1 MANRHHCSNN
11 VFPPSF
17 FFLFFVFFF
26 FVVFFFKDCPAGWL
40 NPDNK
45 IAAVNHQTC
54 DRCPQSLPVSG
65 VGAFYCFGCP
75 AGWLKNNDGAA
86 ACIAC
91 LTGTQGNSEGTL
103 CSNCSAGTYQPN
115 NGTAFCL
122 PCIPGMYSNQPMSI
136 KCQICEQNKYTNRTL
151 QTVCENCPEGKKS
164 LPGSAS
170 CIPCDAGK
178 QEILYSAT
186 PFVVVGGRCCWW
198 YLTTCYFSCS
208 FHSWKKKGQAGE
220 TCEDCAAGKF
230 RAGKQEIL
238 NSATLLLVVFDHLLF
253 SFSFQEAM
261 NKQNFVGIAPR
272 VITNQITALPLVSLV
287 YRACTAINPCP

>member
-45 IAAVNHQTC
+45 IAAVNHQSC

-91 LTGTQGNSEGTL
+91 LAGTQGNSEGTL

-136 KCQICEQNKYTNRTL
+136 KCQICEQNKYSNRTL

-186 PFVVVGGRCCWW
+186 PFVVVGGIWPLVIFHVLFTHEKKKDKLEKHAKIVRQGNLGRVSRKYLIVQRCCWW
-198 YLTTCYFSCS
+198 YLTTCYFP
-208 FHSWKKKGQAGE
+208 FL
-220 TCEDCAAGKF
+220 F
-230 RAGKQEIL
+230 RKRWTSKIL
-238 NSATLLLVVFDHLLF
+238 SGLPQGLLP
-253 SFSFQEAM
+253 
-261 NKQNFVGIAPR
+261 K
-272 VITNQITALPLVSLV
+272 
-287 YRACTAINPCP
+287 CK